1 MSTANA
7 LTLRYSANLYATETK
22 YEVVKQLRNRIYCF
36 SAIGFPVV
44 FYLLFGVITNREVI
58 VHGVSLAKYLM
69 ASYCCFGMLGAALFG
84 VGVNFAIERGN
95 GWLEVKQ
102 ASPMPPPALLLAK
115 TISSACFALTVSI
128 LLIVIGRFAA
138 NVHLT
143 ALETIKLLGVIV
155 AGAIPFGAMGLLFGL
170 LAPPN
175 AAPGLMNLVYLPM
188 SFFSGLWIPL
198 SIMPHWV
205 GRIGVCLPSYHLAQ
219 LAYRAVGFSM
229 DSIPSSTH
237 WLALAGFT
245 LIFLGIGWIAF
256 RRANMKA

>member
-1 MSTANA
+1 MTANA

-22 YEVVKQLRNRIYCF
+22 YELVKQLRNRIYCF
-36 SAIGFPVV
+36 SAIGFPIM
-44 FYLLFGVITNREVI
+44 FYVLFGIVMNREVTI
-58 VHGVSLAKYLM
+58 HGVSLAKYLM
-69 ASYCCFGMLGAALFG
+69 ASYCVFGMLGAALFG
-84 VGVNFAIERGN
+84 VGVNFAIERGS

-115 TISSACFALTVSI
+115 TASSAGFALVVAI
-128 LLIVIGRFAA
+128 LLIVIGRFAG

-143 ALETIKLLGVIV
+143 ALETIKLLAVV
-155 AGAIPFGAMGLLFGL
+155 VVGAIPIGALGLIFGL
-170 LAPPN
+170 LAPSN
-175 AAPGLMNLVYLPM
+175 AAAGLMNIVYLPM
-188 SFFSGLWIPL
+188 AFCSGLWLPL
-198 SIMPHWV
+198 TILPAWV
-205 GRIGVCLPSYHLAQ
+205 SKIAVFLPSYHLAQ
-219 LAYRAVGFSM
+219 LAFRAVGFSM

>member
-1 MSTANA
+1 MTANA
-7 LTLRYSANLYATETK
+7 LTLRYSANLYATEAR
-22 YEVVKQLRNRIYCF
+22 YEVVKQIRNRIYCF
-36 SAIGFPVV
+36 SAIGFPIM
-44 FYLLFGVITNREVI
+44 FYLLFGITNQAAT
-58 VHGVSLAKYLM
+58 VHGISFAKYLM

-115 TISSACFALTVSI
+115 TVSSACFALTVSI
-128 LLIVIGRFAA
+128 ALIVIGHFAA

-143 ALETIKLLGVIV
+143 ALETVKLLAVVV
-155 AGAIPFGAMGLLFGL
+155 AGAVPFGAMGLIFGL
-170 LAPPN
+170 VAPAN

-188 SFFSGLWIPL
+188 SFFSGLWVPL
-198 SIMPHWV
+198 SIFPAWV
-205 GRIGVCLPSYHLAQ
+205 GKIGVFLPSYHLAQ
-219 LAYRAVGFSM
+219 LAFRAVGFSM
-229 DSIPSSTH
+229 DNIPSSTH

-245 LIFLGIGWIAF
+245 CIFIGIGWMAF